1 LAPGE
6 GRGGLGA
13 GRPTWKTL
21 RIWENFQKAYPCNS
35 LINKLL
41 VVWQALCLLWAQSV
55 HMKTLFIFT
64 VIGLLLLGHADGQTT
79 VATWSFNGTTAGTV
93 GSGAHLTAANVTV
106 GSDIGSTAFNGAEY
120 YGQDGWPTTTTLD
133 ANAYFQFSVTA
144 NSGYSLVLNTVNL
157 TIRHSNT
164 GSGAGSG
171 AQSWSLRSSLDGF
184 ASDIQTGTMTENYG
198 TVAVTLP
205 AAFQSIPSTVSFRL
219 FGYNSLTTTGGFNR
233 FVTDNINI
241 QGQTPSG
248 VLAVQSLTLS
258 ATPAAGVVDLQ
269 WQAEGFA
276 EGTDFIVERS
286 VDGSSFTDIGQAS
299 SDRYQDVSMPAVSNL
314 FYRVRAQQQDG
325 ITAWSSTVVVSLV
338 SVTGQS
344 AILGVAAAGGEMK
357 TFLHVAATG
366 TYQLSI
372 WSENGQLL
380 YRQEVQE
387 QEGDQVTE
395 ISIGARPHG
404 VYILSLLGRGM
415 RSSREFIF

>member
-1 LAPGE
+1 
-6 GRGGLGA
+6 
-13 GRPTWKTL
+13 
-21 RIWENFQKAYPCNS
+21 
-35 LINKLL
+35 
-41 VVWQALCLLWAQSV
+41 
-55 HMKTLFIFT
+55 MKTLFIFT

-184 ASDIQTGTMTENYG
+184 ASDIQTGTMTENYE